1 MFTTARET
9 SGLLGQRWSA
19 GWDTPASQ
27 LLTSALVH
35 LNLTGLSVDYSDCS
49 FE

>member
-9 SGLLGQRWSA
+9 SGRLGQHWSA
-19 GWDTPASQ
+19 GWDTPASP

-35 LNLTGLSVDYSDCS
+35 FNLTGLSVDFSDCS
-49 FE
+49 IE